1 MTEEQVQYLKLLKD
15 HPGWGQI
22 EDYLEKQIAGL
33 RNELEKTEFQDL
45 GQVAKIQARLQA
57 YREVLEY
64 PATKI
69 KQFEFLEQRRNLNL

>member
-15 HPGWGQI
+15 HPGWQQV
-22 EDYLEKQIAGL
+22 EDYLKKQIAGL

-45 GQVAKIQARLQA
+45 GQVAKIQAKLQA

>member
-33 RNELEKTEFQDL
+33 RNELEKTEFKDL
-45 GQVAKIQARLQA
+45 GQVAKAQAKLQA

-64 PATKI
+64 PAAKI
-69 KQFEFLEQRRNLNL
+69 KQFEFLEQRKNLDL